1 MGPGDPF
8 ASRPTPPADVPHAR
22 APDNGAPA
30 PPSEPVRVQARTPEP
45 PPTPGPPVRNAPLI
59 GAAVGLGI
67 ALLLV
72 LLSPGQAV
80 LVLVLTLVGAAL
92 GAMAKNA
99 FGDGVDVGAA
109 WRALRRR

>member
-30 PPSEPVRVQARTPEP
+30 PSSEPVRVQARVPEP
-45 PPTPGPPVRNAPLI
+45 PPTPRGPMRNASLV
-59 GAAVGLGI
+59 GAATGLAV
-67 ALLLV
+67 ALLFV

-92 GAMAKNA
+92 GAIAKDA